1 MLILLIL
8 SFNEI
13 FSDVIQKGAS
23 FLQVRNSSFD
33 WLSSWMYLFSAW
45 IYQGSLASYLTKMI
59 WKPKKKKKL
68 YFGQDYTKE
77 KKTRNNPISSS
88 S

>member
-1 MLILLIL
+1 MLTLLIL

-33 WLSSWMYLFSAW
+33 WLSS
-45 IYQGSLASYLTKMI
+45 
-59 WKPKKKKKL
+59 
-68 YFGQDYTKE
+68 
-77 KKTRNNPISSS
+77 
-88 S
+88 

>member
-23 FLQVRNSSFD
+23 FLPVRNSSFD
-33 WLSSWMYLFSAW
+33 WLSS
-45 IYQGSLASYLTKMI
+45 
-59 WKPKKKKKL
+59 
-68 YFGQDYTKE
+68 
-77 KKTRNNPISSS
+77 
-88 S
+88 